1 MEKLPDSFLSY
12 TRQLLGDELF
22 GTLLSGLEAE
32 APVSIRLNPYKCPK
46 GTTVGNAGGRV
57 PWCPEGWYLN
67 DRPTFTLDPLLHA
80 GLYYVQEASSMFIS
94 HIVHTLVHE
103 PVTAL
108 DLCAA
113 PGGKTTCMMS
123 ALPDGSTL
131 FSNEPI
137 CQRAQVLSENIQKY
151 GHPAI
156 TVTNNYPKDYG
167 QSGLQ
172 FDLILTDVPCSGE
185 GMFRKD
191 PGAITEWS
199 PEKVEEC
206 WRLQRSIVEDVWP
219 SLKPGGILIYSTCT
233 FNAHEDEENVEWIAR
248 ELGAESVTIPTDP
261 AWNIT
266 GALVGNRPCYRFL
279 PGKTIGEGLFVSVLR
294 KTGDTKPATGR
305 GRGLHVLSQGI
316 HDGVVKGKNLIP
328 DVSMA
333 LSIEKDKEQYPL
345 VDVDWPTAI
354 AYLRRESVVL
364 PPETPR
370 GIVRIAFRGQDLGFA
385 KNIGN
390 RANNLYPQAWAIK
403 TTYIK
408 EPCNNILIY

>member
-1 MEKLPDSFLSY
+1 MQLPSTFLSY
-12 TRQLLGDELF
+12 TRQLMGDALF
-22 GTLLSGLEAE
+22 DTLMTGLEEE
-32 APVSIRLNPYKCPK
+32 APVSIRLNPFKCPK

-57 PWCPEGWYLN
+57 PWCGEGWYLN

-94 HIVHTLVHE
+94 HILRTLVKE
-103 PVTAL
+103 PVAAL

-123 ALPDGSTL
+123 ALPAGSTL

-137 CQRAQVLSENIQKY
+137 RQRAQVLSENIQKY
-151 GHPAI
+151 GHPDI
-156 TVTNNYPKDYG
+156 TVTNNYPKDYRK
-167 QSGLQ
+167 SGLQ

-191 PGAITEWS
+191 PGAIAEWS

-206 WRLQRSIVEDVWP
+206 WRLQRSIVEDIWP
-219 SLKPGGILIYSTCT
+219 CLKPGGILIYSTCT

-248 ELGAESVTIPTDP
+248 ELGAESIEIPTDP
-261 AWNIT
+261 SWNIT
-266 GALVGNRPCYRFL
+266 DALVGNRPCHRFI

-294 KTGDTKPATGR
+294 KTAETDKPGGR
-305 GRGLHVLSQGI
+305 GRGLHILSQGI
-316 HDGVVKGKNLIP
+316 HDGVMKGKNLIP
-328 DVSMA
+328 DISMA

-345 VDVDWPTAI
+345 VDVDWSTAI

-370 GIVRIAFRGQDLGFA
+370 GIVRIAFRGHDLGFA